1 MYNVIKTKRGTV
13 RISYI
18 HRICSGCARMQN
30 SQMPRRADWK
40 KIMQEKER
48 TDELIGTDEQ
58 TAALIPAVALRG
70 LVAFPHMVIDFE
82 VGRAESRKAVDAAI
96 AGNRK
101 IFLVAQ
107 RDQTVLDPKP
117 RDLFRT
123 GVICEVRQVMRGR
136 EGTRVLV
143 EGIARA
149 KATKLLPPDE
159 TEYWQ
164 AEYKPLPTYSRNKA
178 NPIEM
183 QAIVNSVKEE
193 YANYCKLSR
202 RTPREFAEMV
212 LSEEDPRQ
220 LFEAIWSNLDMDYH
234 DRQLL
239 LEEGSLFLRLTMLY
253 AILVRE
259 NEVLKVEMELQSGVQ
274 MRIDQSQREMYLR
287 EQQRMI
293 SEELGDADGA
303 EPQKYLEQIEK
314 LHASDEVK
322 EKLRKEANQ
331 LNKMPSGSQEAYVIQ
346 NYLETALA
354 LPWGITTKE
363 KLDIVKAAELLDKEH
378 YGLKRVKERVLEA
391 MSVHVMQPKLTGQII
406 CLVGPPGVGKTSIAQ
421 SVAKALGRSYVR
433 VSLGGIRDEAEIR
446 GHRKTYVAAMPGRI
460 IEAMRQAKS
469 MNPLI
474 LLDEIDKLSGDFKG
488 DPAAALLEVLDS
500 AQNHSFRDHFLEI
513 PFDLSQVM
521 FLTTANNADTIPAPL
536 FDRMDVIEVNSYTRE
551 EKFHIAKEHLIKKQ
565 IKANGLKA
573 AQIKITDAAIYDLID
588 YYTREAGVR
597 TLERQIASLCRKC
610 AKTILTKQV
619 KRVQYTP
626 ETLEAAL
633 GPHKHTDDFCSKSD
647 AVGIVNGLAW
657 TSVGGVLMPLEVLTM
672 PGKGEIQV
680 TGSLG
685 DVMKESAKL
694 AVSYARYAAK
704 DYDINPEL
712 FKTKDIHIHAP
723 EGAVPK
729 DGPSAGV
736 TMLTALIS
744 ALSGIPV
751 RHDIAMTGEI
761 TLHGNV
767 LPIGGLVEKS
777 MAAYKNGIETVLIPA
792 ANEPDLAELDE
803 TVRSA
808 IRFIPCENVK
818 TVLDTALVPPHYDTK
833 LEPLHEDDLQKL
845 TLPPMPQPRKRPQA
859 NPAQ

>member
-1 MYNVIKTKRGTV
+1 M
-13 RISYI
+13 
-18 HRICSGCARMQN
+18 
-30 SQMPRRADWK
+30 
-40 KIMQEKER
+40 E
-48 TDELIGTDEQ
+48 TDAPEQ
-58 TAALIPAVALRG
+58 PLIPVVALRG

-82 VGRAESRKAVDAAI
+82 VGRTESRKAVDAALEH
-96 AGNRK
+96 GRQ
-101 IFLVAQ
+101 IFLLTQ
-107 RDQTVLDPKP
+107 RDQIVLEPKP
-117 RDLFRT
+117 RDLFRI
-123 GVICEVRQVMRGR
+123 GVICEIRQVMRGR

-143 EGIARA
+143 EGITRARA
-149 KATKLLPPDE
+149 VKLFAPDDEGYWRAGYKLLP
-159 TEYWQ
+159 
-164 AEYKPLPTYSRNKA
+164 TYGKNKA

-193 YANYCKLSR
+193 YAAHCRLSR

-212 LSEEDPRQ
+212 LAEENAPQ
-220 LFEAIWSNLDMDYH
+220 LFEAIWSALEMDYH
-234 DRQLL
+234 DRQLM
-239 LEEGSLFLRLTMLY
+239 LEESSLFLRMTMLY
-253 AILVRE
+253 AVLVRE

-293 SEELGDADGA
+293 SEELGDGDSS
-303 EPQKYLEQIEK
+303 EPQKFLDRIEK
-314 LHASDEVK
+314 LNASDEVK

-331 LNKMPSGSQEAYVIQ
+331 LTKMPSGSQEAYVIQ
-346 NYLETALA
+346 NYLETALS

-363 KLDIVKAAELLDKEH
+363 KLDINKASDLLNKEH

-433 VSLGGIRDEAEIR
+433 VSLGGVRDEAEIR

-500 AQNHSFRDHFLEI
+500 AQNHAFRDHFLEV

-521 FLTTANNADTIPAPL
+521 FLTTANNADQIPAPL
-536 FDRMDVIEVNSYTRE
+536 FDRMDVIELNSYTRE

-573 AQIKITDAAIYDLID
+573 AQIKLTDAAIYDLID

-597 TLERQIASLCRKC
+597 TLERQIASLCRRC
-610 AKTILTKQV
+610 AKTMLTGNV
-619 KRVQYTP
+619 KKVVYTP
-626 ETLEAAL
+626 ETVEQAL
-633 GPHKHTDDFCSKSD
+633 GPHKYTDDYYSKSD
-647 AVGIVNGLAW
+647 TVGIVNGLAW

-694 AVSYARYAAK
+694 AISYARSVAK
-704 DYDINPEL
+704 QYDINPEA
-712 FKTKDIHIHAP
+712 FKNKDIHIHAP

-744 ALSGIPV
+744 AMSGIPV
-751 RHDIAMTGEI
+751 RHDLAMTGEI
-761 TLHGNV
+761 TLHGRV

-777 MAAYKNGIETVLIPA
+777 MAAYKHGIRTVLIPA

-808 IRFIPCENVK
+808 MRFIPCETVA
-818 TVLDTALVPPHYDTK
+818 TVLETALIPPHYDTK
-833 LEPLHEDDLQKL
+833 LEPLHADDLQKL
-845 TLPPMPQPRKRPQA
+845 TLPPMAAPRKRKPTAKTQ
-859 NPAQ
+859 

>member
-1 MYNVIKTKRGTV
+1 M
-13 RISYI
+13 
-18 HRICSGCARMQN
+18 
-30 SQMPRRADWK
+30 
-40 KIMQEKER
+40 E
-48 TDELIGTDEQ
+48 TDAPEQ
-58 TAALIPAVALRG
+58 TLIPVVALRG

-82 VGRAESRKAVDAAI
+82 VGRAESRKAVDAALEH
-96 AGNRK
+96 GRQ
-101 IFLVAQ
+101 IFLLTQ
-107 RDQTVLDPKP
+107 RDQTVLEPKP
-117 RDLFRT
+117 RDLFRI
-123 GVICEVRQVMRGR
+123 GVICEIRQVMRGR

-143 EGIARA
+143 EGITRARA
-149 KATKLLPPDE
+149 VKLLAPDDTGYWRASYKLLP
-159 TEYWQ
+159 
-164 AEYKPLPTYSRNKA
+164 TYGKNKA

-193 YANYCKLSR
+193 YAAHCRLSR

-212 LSEEDPRQ
+212 LAEENAPQ
-220 LFEAIWSNLDMDYH
+220 LFEAIWSALEMDYH
-234 DRQLL
+234 DRQLM
-239 LEEGSLFLRLTMLY
+239 LEESSLFLRMTMLY
-253 AILVRE
+253 AVLVRE

-293 SEELGDADGA
+293 SEELGDGDSS
-303 EPQKYLEQIEK
+303 EPQKFLDRIEK
-314 LHASDEVK
+314 LDASDEVK

-331 LNKMPSGSQEAYVIQ
+331 LTKMPSGSQEAYVIQ
-346 NYLETALA
+346 NYLETALS
-354 LPWGITTKE
+354 LPWGVTTKE
-363 KLDIVKAAELLDKEH
+363 KLDINKAADLLNKEH

-421 SVAKALGRSYVR
+421 SVAKALGRNYVR
-433 VSLGGIRDEAEIR
+433 VSLGGVRDEAEIR

-500 AQNHSFRDHFLEI
+500 AQNHAFRDHFLEV

-521 FLTTANNADTIPAPL
+521 FLTTANNADMIPAPL
-536 FDRMDVIEVNSYTRE
+536 FDRMDVIELNSYTRE
-551 EKFHIAKEHLIKKQ
+551 EKFHIAKEHLVKKQ

-573 AQIKITDAAIYDLID
+573 AQIKLTDAAIYDLID

-610 AKTILTKQV
+610 AKTILTGDV
-619 KRVQYTP
+619 KKVVYTP
-626 ETLEAAL
+626 ETVEQAL
-633 GPHKHTDDFCSKSD
+633 GPHKHTDDYYSKSD
-647 AVGIVNGLAW
+647 TVGIVNGLAW
-657 TSVGGVLMPLEVLTM
+657 TSVGGVIMPLEVLTM

-694 AVSYARYAAK
+694 AVSYARSVAK
-704 DYDINPEL
+704 QYDINPEA

-744 ALSGIPV
+744 ALSGTPV

-761 TLHGNV
+761 TLHGKV

-777 MAAYKNGIETVLIPA
+777 MAAYKHGIRTVLIPA

-808 IRFIPCENVK
+808 MHFIPCE
-818 TVLDTALVPPHYDTK
+818 TVAAVLETALIPPHYDTK
-833 LEPLHEDDLQKL
+833 LEPLHTEDLQKL
-845 TLPPMPQPRKRPQA
+845 MLPPMAAPRKRKPNAKTQ
-859 NPAQ
+859 